1 MAVKNLSLAVIAL
14 LLISILLAACG
25 AKSSPTQESSADA
38 PTSLPKIRIGVD
50 ANLPPFEM
58 LDSNTNELVG
68 FDVELMRAIAEK
80 IGFEVEFLNTGSSQ
94 LITLVSQCQLDA
106 GISAIAI
113 TDGLKQQMDFSDP
126 YYTTG
131 QVLVVKKG
139 NIVITGLDTLSDM
152 TVGTQAGSLSE
163 IEIWKIPGA
172 QAETYSSYNLAFQ
185 DLITGYIDAVIADK
199 PHALIYVEKKPNNLK
214 IVGEEFGSVNYGIA
228 ICKDRADLVGLINN
242 GLASVTADGTLEKLT
257 QKWLTNDSQ

>member
-1 MAVKNLSLAVIAL
+1 
-14 LLISILLAACG
+14 
-25 AKSSPTQESSADA
+25 
-38 PTSLPKIRIGVD
+38 VD

-68 FDVELMRAIAEK
+68 FDIELIKAVAERTGLE
-80 IGFEVEFLNTGSSQ
+80 IEFVNNGYSQ
-94 LITLVSQCQLDA
+94 IITMISKCQLDA

-113 TDGLKQQMDFSDP
+113 VDVLKQQMDFSDP

-139 NIVITGLDTLSDM
+139 NITITGMDTLSNM
-152 TVGTQAGSLSE
+152 MVGTQEDTPSQ
-163 IEIWKIPGA
+163 IEIGNIPGA
-172 QAETYSSYNLAFQ
+172 QVQIYQSFNLAFQ

-214 IVGEEFGSVNYGIA
+214 IVGEEFGSVNYVIA
-228 ICKDRADLVGLINN
+228 VCKNRPDLVEIFNN
-242 GLASVTADGTLEKLT
+242 GLADITADGTLGKLT
-257 QKWLTNDSQ
+257 QKWITNSGQ